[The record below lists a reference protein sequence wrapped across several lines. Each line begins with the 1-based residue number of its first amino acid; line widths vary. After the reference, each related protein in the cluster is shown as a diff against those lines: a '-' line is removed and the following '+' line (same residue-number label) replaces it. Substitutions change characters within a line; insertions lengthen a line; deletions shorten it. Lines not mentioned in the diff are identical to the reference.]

1 MDYKQLISQAVQKYG
16 LPPEYADIG
25 YRQMM
30 AESAGKADAVSP
42 KGAQGLM
49 QFMPKTAQAY
59 GLQNPNDPS
68 ASIDAWGRMMADLHK
83 QTGGNPAHVLAAY
96 NWGIGNLTKQGLQ
109 NAPAETRDY
118 IQKIL
123 GGMTPGLQLAQAD
136 ESNTYRPSRPMKMAA
151 DGIGPGDFHK
161 AIEEYSQP
169 TAPFMDERLAG
180 KPFDPAQY
188 DPSQA
193 LQAFGPTALG
203 AYGPASLEDIA

>member
-1 MDYKQLISQAVQKYG
+1 MTTQYKQLISQAVQKYG

-25 YRQMM
+25 YRQMLQ
-30 AESAGKADAVSP
+30 ESGGKADAVSP

-96 NWGIGNLTKQGLQ
+96 NWGIGNLNKQGLQ
-109 NAPAETRDY
+109 NAPAETRNY

-123 GGMTPGLQLAQAD
+123 GGMPPGGVQVAKA
-136 ESNTYRPSRPMKMAA
+136 SNTYMPPRKPAVDGLGGGDYHAAVAEHSTPGIPPVHDALAAPEFDQEVYRPGTEMA
-151 DGIGPGDFHK
+151 
-161 AIEEYSQP
+161 
-169 TAPFMDERLAG
+169 
-180 KPFDPAQY
+180 
-188 DPSQA
+188 
-193 LQAFGPTALG
+193 
-203 AYGPASLEDIA
+203 AYGPAGLAAFGPDAGLEGMA

>member
-1 MDYKQLISQAVQKYG
+1 MDYKQLISQAVQKYS

-68 ASIDAWGRMMADLHK
+68 ASIDAWGRMMSDLHK

-96 NWGIGNLTKQGLQ
+96 NWGIGNLNKQGLQ
-109 NAPAETRDY
+109 NAPAETRNY

-123 GGMTPGLQLAQAD
+123 GGMQVGTQLAQTD
-136 ESNTYRPSRPMKMAA
+136 ETYRPMRKVVPDSV
-151 DGIGPGDFHK
+151 GPGDYHK
-161 AIEEYSQP
+161 AVAEHSTPGAQPMHDNLASPEFDLRDYSPKAQ
-169 TAPFMDERLAG
+169 LA
-180 KPFDPAQY
+180 AY
-188 DPSQA
+188 
-193 LQAFGPTALG
+193 GPDSLKV
-203 AYGPASLEDIA
+203 YGPASALEGMA

>member
-118 IQKIL
+118 IQRIL
-123 GGMTPGLQLAQAD
+123 GGMQVGTQLAQA
-136 ESNTYRPSRPMKMAA
+136 NTTYRPTKPAVDGLGAGDYHSAIGEHSTPGVPAMHDNLASPEFDLAA
-151 DGIGPGDFHK
+151 
-161 AIEEYSQP
+161 YSPIQQLR
-169 TAPFMDERLAG
+169 E
-180 KPFDPAQY
+180 
-188 DPSQA
+188 
-193 LQAFGPTALG
+193 FGPE
-203 AYGPASLEDIA
+203 SLAQTYSPDQFSA